1 MVVDFL
7 AEGDDAGRSFE
18 VGLALEVVA
27 GGGGELEVGVAEGE
41 FDGFEEGAF
50 LGVTGPDED
59 CALIGAAQEQAAH
72 RK

>member
-41 FDGFEEGAF
+41 FDGFEEGTF
-50 LGVTGPDED
+50 LGVTGPDQD
-59 CALIGAAQEQAAH
+59 CAFVGTANEEAAH
-72 RK
+72 G